1 MEERIRNI
9 IIELF
14 ELKESEMSEDLKATD
29 VSLWDSLNHLSLV
42 TNLEDTFGIKLT
54 MKEIQSMDS
63 YSKIIETVKRHL

>member
-9 IIELF
+9 IVELF
-14 ELKESEMSEDLKATD
+14 ELKEGEVSDDLKATD
-29 VSLWDSLNHLSLV
+29 VPLWDSLNHLSLV